1 MTLMGTLNLTHS
13 FTHSPLRCTCWW
25 GPVAVT
31 ALDKCLTA
39 WYCVPMLLYALVIYT
54 LKQRDFRSLD
64 FDVNRI
70 FFIKLFITT
79 SDINVKYIAVCL
91 TLNYYISQTYK
102 EIYGYICH
110 WAHDMIGLMLIYLL
124 SIKKA
129 KSPNYATTDQLV
141 LRVFCAK

>member
-1 MTLMGTLNLTHS
+1 
-13 FTHSPLRCTCWW
+13 
-25 GPVAVT
+25 
-31 ALDKCLTA
+31 
-39 WYCVPMLLYALVIYT
+39 MLLYALVIYT

-110 WAHDMIGLMLIYLL
+110 
-124 SIKKA
+124 
-129 KSPNYATTDQLV
+129 
-141 LRVFCAK
+141 